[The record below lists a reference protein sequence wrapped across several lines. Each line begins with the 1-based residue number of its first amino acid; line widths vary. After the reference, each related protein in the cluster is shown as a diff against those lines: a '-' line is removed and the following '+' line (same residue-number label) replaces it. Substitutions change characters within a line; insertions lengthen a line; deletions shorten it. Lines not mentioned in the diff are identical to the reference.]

1 MPVKSEW
8 VRYGDQRGY
17 FAFPDHA
24 ALPLPAVVVIQEVFG
39 VEEHMEDV
47 CRRIAAAG
55 YAALAPDLFTVG
67 GERPAAFTRER
78 IGEAISFMS
87 RLPPALRFDP
97 ATRDAEL
104 AKLPER
110 ERLNI
115 KETYGKIFAS
125 AAPGGQQGYVAPLRS
140 AVRYLR
146 SERPETREQKVACV
160 GFCMGGGLSALL
172 ACEEPELSG
181 AAVFYGMTPPPEKA
195 AQTHCPVIAFY
206 GARDERVNAGIPG
219 YVAAMKTAH
228 KPFEYRIYEG
238 AGHAFF
244 NDTTAAYEVKAAR
257 DSFARL
263 LAFFATALSG

>member
-8 VRYGDQRGY
+8 VRYGDQQGY

-24 ALPLPAVVVIQEVFG
+24 ALPLPGVVVIQEVFG

-55 YAALAPDLFTVG
+55 YAALAPDLYTVE
-67 GERPAAFTRER
+67 GERPAAFSRER
-78 IGEAISFMS
+78 IGEAIGFMS

-97 ATRDAEL
+97 ATREAEL
-104 AKLPER
+104 AKLPEAQ
-110 ERLNI
+110 RLNI
-115 KETYGKIFAS
+115 KETFGKIFG
-125 AAPGGQQGYVAPLRS
+125 AATPEGLQGFMGHLHS

-146 SERPETREQKVACV
+146 TERSETRDQKVACV

-172 ACEEPELSG
+172 ACEEPDLSG
-181 AAVFYGMTPPPEKA
+181 AAVFYGMTPPAEKA

-219 YVAAMKTAH
+219 YVAAMKSAH

-257 DSFARL
+257 DAFARL